1 MIVLDASA
9 AIELLLNTPLGER
22 VGDRLSEAGETLH
35 APHLLD
41 VEVLHV
47 VRRLR
52 SGGTLGERRATQV
65 LTDLSELA
73 VVRYSHQDLVGR
85 AWAMRTTVSAHDAMY
100 VALAEALDAPVLTC
114 DGRLA
119 RAHGHRAEV
128 ELVELEGH

>member
-22 VGDRLSEAGETLH
+22 VGDRLSGAGVMLH

-52 SGGTLGERRATQV
+52 AGGALGERRATQV
-65 LTDLSELA
+65 LADLADLA
-73 VVRYSHQDLVGR
+73 VVRYSHEELIGR
-85 AWAMRTTVSAHDAMY
+85 AWTLRATLSAYDAMY
-100 VALAEALDAPVLTC
+100 VALAEALGATVVTC

-119 RAHGHRAEV
+119 RSHGHRAEIEV
-128 ELVELEGH
+128 VALAG

>member
-9 AIELLLNTPLGER
+9 AVELLLNTPLGER
-22 VGDRLSEAGETLH
+22 VGERLSRSGETLH

-52 SGGTLGERRATQV
+52 SAGTLGERRAMQV
-65 LTDLSELA
+65 LADLGDLA
-73 VVRYSHQDLVGR
+73 MARYSHEELIGR
-85 AWAMRTTVSAHDAMY
+85 AWTLRATLTAYDAMY
-100 VALAEALDAPVLTC
+100 VALAEALDATVVTC

-119 RAHGHRAEV
+119 RAHGHGAEV
-128 ELVELEGH
+128 EVVALAG

>member
-22 VGDRLSEAGETLH
+22 VGNRLAGAGTTLH

-52 SGGTLGERRATQV
+52 AGGTLGERRARQA
-65 LTDLSELA
+65 LTDLADLP

-85 AWAMRTTVSAHDAMY
+85 AWAMRATLTAYDAMY
-100 VALAEALDAPVLTC
+100 VASPK
-114 DGRLA
+114 RP
-119 RAHGHRAEV
+119 RPWS
-128 ELVELEGH
+128 

>member
-22 VGDRLSEAGETLH
+22 VGNRLAGAGKTLH

-52 SGGTLGERRATQV
+52 AGGTLGERRARQA
-65 LTDLSELA
+65 LTDLADLP

-85 AWAMRTTVSAHDAMY
+85 AWAMRATLTAYDAMY
-100 VALAEALDAPVLTC
+100 VALAEALDAMVVTC
-114 DGRLA
+114 DGRLGS
-119 RAHGHRAEV
+119 AHGHQVEIEV
-128 ELVELEGH
+128 VESASS